1 MKSLFI
7 HERGKHMT
15 EMHFLQKDKQL
26 QALQGELYIP
36 GDKSISH
43 RAIMFSS
50 LAKGKSTITNF
61 LPGEDCVHTIEL
73 FEAFGVTIDHDGTN
87 VTVESDGYE
96 AFHEPK
102 IPLYF
107 GNSGTTARLMF
118 GIIPALPFH
127 TVMYGDEHLTVRPM
141 DRVVDPLRLMG
152 ASIDGREGGSYL
164 PIATRGQTLEGIHYE
179 LPVKSAQVKS
189 AVLIAGLFARGQ
201 TTVIEKIQTR
211 NHTENMLQAFGAH
224 ITIDGHA
231 ITVSNENKLHATN
244 IDVPGDISS
253 AAFFLVAG
261 AIVPGS
267 KITLKNVGLNATRT
281 GVIDVLKAMNASIV
295 ITNERVSGGE
305 ALGDI
310 TIAYSALKGTVIE
323 GDIIPRLIDEIPI
336 LALLATQAEGETII
350 RDAEELRVK
359 ETDRI
364 QAVVHNLKE
373 MGASIKEK
381 DDGMIITGKTPL
393 TGGNLRSYSDHRIA
407 MMNVIATMIT
417 TDDVIIDDIDSIA
430 ISYPNF
436 FEHVDEI
443 SQTK

>member
-1 MKSLFI
+1 MSGFI
-7 HERGKHMT
+7 CKPV
-15 EMHFLQKDKQL
+15 QNK
-26 QALQGELYIP
+26 LQGEIAIP

-43 RAIMFSS
+43 RAIMFGS
-50 LAKGKSTITNF
+50 LAKGKTTIDNF
-61 LPGEDCVHTIEL
+61 LPGEDCLHTIDI
-73 FEAFGVTIDHDGTN
+73 FRHFGVNIQRDETKVTI
-87 VTVESDGYE
+87 ESKGYE
-96 AFHEPK
+96 EFIEPK
-102 IPLYF
+102 VPLYF

-127 TVMYGDEHLTVRPM
+127 SVMHGDPHLTIRPM
-141 DRVVDPLRLMG
+141 DRVVNPLREMG
-152 ASIDGREGGSYL
+152 ASIDGRHGGSYL
-164 PIATRGQTLEGIHYE
+164 PIATRGKTLQGIHYE

-189 AVLIAGLFARGQ
+189 AVLIAGLFASGQ

-211 NHTENMLQAFGAH
+211 NHTENMLQAFGAD

-231 ITVSNENKLHATN
+231 ISVSNKNKLQATN

-253 AAFFLVAG
+253 AAFFLVAA

-267 KITLKNVGLNATRT
+267 KIKLKNVGLNASRT
-281 GVIDVLKAMNASIV
+281 GVIDVLQAMNASIT

-310 TIAYSALKGTVIE
+310 TIEYSALKGTVIE

-364 QAVVHNLKE
+364 EAVVQNLRE
-373 MGASIKEK
+373 MGASIKENE
-381 DDGMIITGKTPL
+381 DGMIITGKTSL

-407 MMNVIATMIT
+407 MMNVIASMIT

-443 SQTK
+443 